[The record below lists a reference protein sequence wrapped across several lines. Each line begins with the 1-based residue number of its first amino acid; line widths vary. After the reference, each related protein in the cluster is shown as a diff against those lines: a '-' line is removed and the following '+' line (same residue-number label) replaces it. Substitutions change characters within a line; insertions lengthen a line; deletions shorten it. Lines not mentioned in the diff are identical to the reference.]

1 MNSNKIKLLIEG
13 MTCSHC
19 EMTIEKKLIS
29 MKGIFNVKASYAKC
43 EVNIDYDKDII
54 SIKEIRKAINTLD
67 YKVVDFTRKNQFA
80 SNTQPLYILIII
92 LSVYFILN
100 HFQLLNV
107 TNYFPQIQSS
117 MGYSMLFVIGLL
129 TSLHCVAMC
138 GGINLA
144 QSLHSAENSRSVI
157 NSNLLYN
164 LGRVVSYTVIGG
176 IVGGIG
182 SVISLEGSFRGAVVI
197 IAGIFMIIM
206 GFNMLNIFPWLRYIN
221 IKVPR
226 FLSKRI
232 NSKKAKEKSSFYIGL
247 LNGLMPCGPLQ
258 SMQLYALSTG
268 SIVAGSYS
276 MFLFS
281 LGTVP
286 LMFILGT
293 ISSKLNKK
301 FTDKMLSICAM
312 LVVVL
317 GVGMINNGLSLSGVL
332 IPQIQTVESVE
343 NTAQIEGEYQTIT
356 TVLDFG
362 RYQPII
368 VKAGIP
374 VKWIIKAETGK
385 VNGCNNEIIIP
396 EFDLEIKL
404 NEGDNLIEFIPTETG
419 QYGYS
424 CWMGMIR
431 SYITVIE

>member
-1 MNSNKIKLLIEG
+1 MNSIKIKLLIEG
-13 MTCSHC
+13 MSCSHC
-19 EMTIEKKLIS
+19 EMAIENKLIGLRGVS
-29 MKGIFNVKASYAKC
+29 YVKASYEKG
-43 EVNIDYDKDII
+43 EVEITYDKDIT
-54 SIKEIRKAINTLD
+54 SIGQIKKTINKLD
-67 YKVVDFTRKNQFA
+67 YKVVDFTNKKQFT
-80 SNTQPLYILIII
+80 SNTKLLYILTII
-92 LSVYFILN
+92 LSVYFVLN
-100 HFQLLNV
+100 HFKLLNFV
-107 TNYFPQIQSS
+107 NYFPQIQSNVE
-117 MGYSMLFVIGLL
+117 YSMLFVIGVF
-129 TSLHCVAMC
+129 TSLHCIAMC

-144 QSLHSAENSRSVI
+144 QSIHSVESRKSTI
-157 NSNLLYN
+157 HSNLLYN
-164 LGRVVSYTVIGG
+164 MGRVISYTIIGG

-182 SVISLEGSFRGAVVI
+182 SVISLEGSFRGAVAI

-206 GFNMLNIFPWLRYIN
+206 GFNMLNVFPWLRYIN
-221 IKVPR
+221 IRVPR
-226 FLSKRI
+226 FISKRV
-232 NSKKAKEKSSFYIGL
+232 NNNKSKAKSSFYIGL
-247 LNGLMPCGPLQ
+247 LNGLLPCGPLQ

-268 SIVAGSYS
+268 SIVAGAFS

-317 GVGMINNGLSLSGVL
+317 GVGMISNGLSLSGVL
-332 IPQIQTVESVE
+332 IPQIQTAEALAS
-343 NTAQIEGEYQTIT
+343 TAELEGEFQTIR

-362 RYQPII
+362 IYQPIR

-374 VKWIIKAETGK
+374 VKWTIRAEKGK

-396 EFDLEIKL
+396 EYNLEVKL
-404 NEGDNLIEFIPTETG
+404 KEGDNLIEFIPTEAG
-419 QYGYS
+419 QFGYS

-431 SYITVIE
+431 SSIIVTE